1 MKMKVTQPI
10 GERVR
15 ELRKAQGL
23 PALVLARK
31 AGISQQTLWL
41 LERWNIVPDSRRAC
55 EAIARVL
62 GVSVEE
68 LFQECDVP

>member
-41 LERWNIVPDSRRAC
+41 LERWNIVPDSRRAR